1 MAGRFLG
8 TEVFEAPER
17 RDPREARRRRR
28 GPRGGAVVIWLLV
41 LAVIGVGL
49 AFGLRIIDQ
58 TVRGVAEDQA
68 EQRIAEQLPGRVSGK
83 VNVSIQGD
91 WVIPQLIRGTLDRVV
106 LDGPNLQADGTPFQ
120 AHIVATDVPTDQER
134 TVGDV
139 VATVSMDQAPASALL
154 AKTAGTP
161 ADLRFG
167 DGTLGYSGSTRVLG
181 ITFRLRRG
189 RDARAAGP
197 VHRGH
202 HARRGVAAGRRLQ
215 GRPRADDPGDPRRH
229 LPRVRRAVPP
239 RRGRRAGRDD
249 RGRARLDDGGVVV
262 RGAHARVPRRHRQ
275 LRLTG
280 ATSPVEPA
288 RTARPRPASHAPGAG
303 PRLGRMLSPPPPSGS
318 RDHTG
323 SARHPARPPAYEQVT
338 S

>member
-28 GPRGGAVVIWLLV
+28 GPRGGTVFIWLLV

-58 TVRGVAEDQA
+58 TVRGVAEEQA
-68 EQRIAEQLPGRVSGK
+68 EKQIADQLPGQVTGR
-83 VNVSIQGD
+83 VNVTIEGE

-139 VATVSMDQAPASALL
+139 VATVSMDQEPASSAL

-161 ADLRFG
+161 PDLRFG
-167 DGTLGYSGSTRVLG
+167 DGTLGYAGSTRVLG
-181 ITFRLRRG
+181 ITFGYTVAAEPVL
-189 RDARAAGP
+189 RDASTVVITPTEVELQAGSFTVDLAQTIQGIRDVTYP
-197 VHRGH
+197 VCI
-202 HARRGVAAGRRLQ
+202 AQYLPAGVAVTDVTV
-215 GRPRADDPGDPRRH
+215 AD
-229 LPRVRRAVPP
+229 
-239 RRGRRAGRDD
+239 
-249 RGRARLDDGGVVV
+249 GRASMTVESSSLKLTRDSLGV
-262 RGAHARVPRRHRQ
+262 
-275 LRLTG
+275 
-280 ATSPVEPA
+280 
-288 RTARPRPASHAPGAG
+288 
-303 PRLGRMLSPPPPSGS
+303 SGS
-318 RDHTG
+318 CG
-323 SARHPARPPAYEQVT
+323 
-338 S
+338 

>member
-28 GPRGGAVVIWLLV
+28 GPRGGTVFIWLLV

-58 TVRGVAEDQA
+58 TVRGVAEEQA
-68 EQRIAEQLPGRVSGK
+68 EKQIADQLPGQVTGR
-83 VNVSIQGD
+83 VNVAIEGE

-139 VATVSMDQAPASALL
+139 VATVSMDQEPASALL
-154 AKTAGTP
+154 ARTAGTP
-161 ADLRFG
+161 PDLRFG

-181 ITFRLRRG
+181 ITFGYTVAAEPVL
-189 RDARAAGP
+189 RDASTVVITPTEVELQAGTFKVDLAQTIQGIRDVTYP
-197 VHRGH
+197 VCI
-202 HARRGVAAGRRLQ
+202 AQYLPAGVAVTDVTV
-215 GRPRADDPGDPRRH
+215 AD
-229 LPRVRRAVPP
+229 
-239 RRGRRAGRDD
+239 
-249 RGRARLDDGGVVV
+249 GRASMTVESSSLKLTRDSLGV
-262 RGAHARVPRRHRQ
+262 
-275 LRLTG
+275 
-280 ATSPVEPA
+280 
-288 RTARPRPASHAPGAG
+288 
-303 PRLGRMLSPPPPSGS
+303 SGS
-318 RDHTG
+318 CG
-323 SARHPARPPAYEQVT
+323 
-338 S
+338 

>member
-28 GPRGGAVVIWLLV
+28 GPRGGTVFIWLLV

-58 TVRGVAEDQA
+58 TVRGVAEEQA
-68 EQRIAEQLPGRVSGK
+68 EKQIADQLPGQVTGR
-83 VNVSIQGD
+83 VNVAIEGE
-91 WVIPQLIRGTLDRVV
+91 WVIPQLIRGRLDRVV

-139 VATVSMDQAPASALL
+139 VATVSMDQEPASALL

-161 ADLRFG
+161 PDLRFG

-181 ITFRLRRG
+181 LTLGYTVAAEPVLRDGSTVVITPAQVELQAG
-189 RDARAAGP
+189 SLKVDLAQTIQGIRDITYP
-197 VHRGH
+197 VCI
-202 HARRGVAAGRRLQ
+202 AQYLPAGVAVQ
-215 GRPRADDPGDPRRH
+215 DVTVAD
-229 LPRVRRAVPP
+229 
-239 RRGRRAGRDD
+239 
-249 RGRARLDDGGVVV
+249 GRASMTVESSSLKLTRDSLGV
-262 RGAHARVPRRHRQ
+262 
-275 LRLTG
+275 
-280 ATSPVEPA
+280 
-288 RTARPRPASHAPGAG
+288 
-303 PRLGRMLSPPPPSGS
+303 SGS
-318 RDHTG
+318 CG
-323 SARHPARPPAYEQVT
+323 
-338 S
+338 